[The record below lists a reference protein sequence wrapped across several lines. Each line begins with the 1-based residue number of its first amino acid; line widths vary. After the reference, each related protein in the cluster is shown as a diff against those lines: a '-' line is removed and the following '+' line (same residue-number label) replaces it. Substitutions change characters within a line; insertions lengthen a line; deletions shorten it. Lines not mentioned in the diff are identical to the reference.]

1 MKIDFEFTTKY
12 GVFKDCLNL
21 PDDVQ
26 YTNEELDLMKSER
39 LNNWISVI
47 ETPVDPIAPET
58 TG

>member
-12 GVFKDCLNL
+12 GVFKDCLHL
-21 PDDVQ
+21 SDDAQ

-39 LNNWISVI
+39 LNNWIRII
-47 ETPVDPIAPET
+47 ETTESPVSSET